1 MRSSIQYGASKEEQ
15 LCFLGKEDYYTHNDS
30 YSLCSHISGMAIAR
44 GWKLPHTFFPYPNST
59 GKILQSDQ
67 VWVLLHPKLNCLGQD
82 WSTCSQ
88 IQNRSLR
95 CYENLMQKFHLPT
108 TSKGMQNT
116 QVSPGDRNF
125 KDLCFELGR
134 CFPKFH
140 LNAFLVCLLSFIDN
154 FCGFTVLIMKYRISK
169 TFSLLVAGPF
179 RKDK

>member
-1 MRSSIQYGASKEEQ
+1 M
-15 LCFLGKEDYYTHNDS
+15 CFLGKEDYYTHNDS

-140 LNAFLVCLLSFIDN
+140 LNAFVVCLLSFIDN

-169 TFSLLVAGPF
+169 TFSLLVVGPF

>member
-1 MRSSIQYGASKEEQ
+1 M
-15 LCFLGKEDYYTHNDS
+15 CFLGKEDYYTNNDS

-44 GWKLPHTFFPYPNST
+44 GWKLPHTFFSYPNST

-140 LNAFLVCLLSFIDN
+140 LNAFVVCLLSFIDN

-169 TFSLLVAGPF
+169 TFSLLVVGPF